1 MNLLTKIEQTLLNR
15 ILDELSFNTNLY
27 ETS

>member
-1 MNLLTKIEQTLLNR
+1 MNLLTKLEQTLLNR
-15 ILDELSFNTNLY
+15 ILDELSFNTNSY